1 VILHPTSVF
10 GSEAK
15 QITLTDLLAYV
26 SLLETNKPYAVNVTR
41 CPALHTL
48 LLFANT
54 STLLRIHQVL
64 NVRCVTERKLNCLC
78 ACVCVQVDTTAD
90 CARLAVDNWLEI
102 ELNSGQYALSPS
114 SSLPYLNAD
123 LGFVCVRAC
132 V

>member
-54 STLLRIHQVL
+54 STPSPHQSM
-64 NVRCVTERKLNCLC
+64 CAMCAMC
-78 ACVCVQVDTTAD
+78 ACAVGAC
-90 CARLAVDNWLEI
+90 RLT
-102 ELNSGQYALSPS
+102 
-114 SSLPYLNAD
+114 SLHYS
-123 LGFVCVRAC
+123 
-132 V
+132 